1 MLIINYMAL
10 INSKYVADILN
21 HELEDKNDKDL
32 IDNDTK
38 KKYKTFLELYLEDI
52 DNNRTKN
59 IISVVVIV
67 LIIYPI
73 LFFFN

>member
-1 MLIINYMAL
+1 MAL

-21 HELEDKNDKDL
+21 HKLEDKNDKDL

>member
-1 MLIINYMAL
+1 MAL